1 MFLKTYGS
9 PPSLNASNAE
19 YIHECEAKIEKIRQI
34 LSENR
39 PKETLARLSQ
49 NGRMTAEERVQSLC
63 DAGTIPLYQGELQGF
78 DTPPDGHTTPYR
90 LGVICALGTIENRQA
105 IIIANDNTVAAG
117 SWWPGTPEKI
127 QRAMMT
133 ALQLGIPV
141 FYLIE
146 CAGLYL
152 SMQDKTFASMSGAG
166 AIFRT
171 QAQLSKSGILQVA
184 AIMGDCIAG
193 GGYMPLMCDKIV
205 MTEQATMCIG
215 GTSLQSHSKGK
226 IEHSIGSPAI
236 HVHQSGC
243 AECRV
248 PDDLAAIAQLRS
260 WARQMP
266 TSANAFYRMDEP
278 IEPTLSCEDLYHLI
292 PHDPAKPFDILQVMA
307 RLADGGQIQLLMPE
321 FGPEITAA
329 FTLIDGLPCILI
341 ANTADVTQD
350 SYGEIRAGGVIYR
363 DGIDKMRI
371 LCEHANA
378 DGIPVIWLLDVAGFD
393 IGETAEKDGLLR
405 RGAMLLR
412 EHTCDETTSPAHLT
426 IILRKAS
433 GAGYYVMKGAPF
445 KPALTLATAISRL
458 EVMTPET
465 LAGTLYDRK
474 IAKCN
479 SPEKEEKKHLLE
491 IAKQQTIEYQQKS
504 SLPEHAAARG
514 DIDAIIELRD
524 MRKHAISFIRA
535 AWQNSARPTKPPRL
549 WSLWDDPPNN

>member
-9 PPSLNASNAE
+9 PAIPNAANAE
-19 YIHECEAKIEKIRQI
+19 CIHECEAKIKKISQT
-34 LSENR
+34 LSEDR
-39 PKETLARLSQ
+39 PKETIERLSQ
-49 NGRMTAEERVQSLC
+49 NGRITAEDRVKALC
-63 DAGTIPLYQGELQGF
+63 DAGTAPLYLGELQGY
-78 DTPPDGHTTPYR
+78 DTPPEGHTKPYR

-105 IIIANDNTVAAG
+105 VIIANDNTIAAG

-171 QAQLSKSGILQVA
+171 QALLSKNGIRQVA

-226 IEHSIGSPAI
+226 IENRIGSPSV

-248 PDDLAAIAQLRS
+248 PDDLSAIEQLRT

-266 TSANAFYRMDEP
+266 TSANAFFRMDEP
-278 IEPTLSCEDLYHLI
+278 IEPPLSCEDLYHII
-292 PHDPAKPFDILQVMA
+292 PCDPSEPFDITQVLA
-307 RLADGGQIQLLMPE
+307 RLADGGQMQLLMPE

-329 FTLIDGLPCILI
+329 FALIDGLPCILI
-341 ANTADVTQD
+341 ANTADTTQN
-350 SYGEIRAGGVIYR
+350 SYGEIHAGGILYR
-363 DGIDKMRI
+363 DGIDKMRM
-371 LCEHANA
+371 LCERANS

-393 IGETAEKDGLLR
+393 IGENAEKEGLLR

-412 EHTCDETTSPAHLT
+412 EHTSDEMTTPAHLT

-479 SPEKEEKKHLLE
+479 TPESEDKKRQLE
-491 IAKQQTIEYQQKS
+491 AAKQQTIEYQQNA

-514 DIDAIIELRD
+514 DIDEIIELRD
-524 MRKHAISFIRA
+524 LRRHAMTFLRA
-535 AWQNSARPTKPPRL
+535 AWQNAGKPSKPPRL
-549 WSLWDDPPNN
+549 WSLWDNSSFL